1 MLFPGQQKLLAQLGE
16 DLKLARLRRRLSA
29 EQVAKRAG
37 ISRSTLWQ
45 IERGVPSVSMGAY
58 MQVLFVLGFD
68 KNVLQL
74 ANDDVLGR
82 KLQDIG
88 LLTKKHAPKK
98 KPL

>member
-1 MLFPGQQKLLAQLGE
+1 M
-16 DLKLARLRRRLSA
+16 
-29 EQVAKRAG
+29 G

-45 IERGVPSVSMGAY
+45 IEREVPSVSMGAY

-74 ANDDVLGR
+74 ANDDVLSR

-88 LLTKKHAPKK
+88 LLSKKRAPKK
-98 KPL
+98 KPS